1 LDRANVIRSG
11 KKVRGDESVSET
23 SLDTLFGRMALEQRL
38 CTEEEIERCQKE
50 LRNRLQADEASTLEQ
65 LLLEYGFIT
74 ATQAARLKENISES
88 KAAAGKIPGYKV
100 LGKLGSGAM
109 AVVYKAKQLSLDRT
123 VAIKVLP
130 RRFTE
135 KPDYVRRFYKEGRIA
150 AKLNHNNIVQAIDVG
165 EAGGLYYFVME
176 YVEGKTLY
184 DDLSRGKI
192 FDEAE
197 ALEIVIQLAK
207 ALAHAHAHGMIHRDV
222 KPKNIMINTDGVVK
236 LADMGLARETSDVE
250 AARNEEGKAFGTPYY
265 IAPEQIRGEVNIDGR
280 ADIYA
285 LGATFYH
292 MVTGRVPYEASTPAE
307 VMRKHIKETLVPP
320 DHINTSLSTG
330 LAEVIEV
337 MMAKKKKDRYS
348 NMEELLADLE
358 AVRQGNPPLRAR
370 RKFSMEG
377 LARLEEGSP
386 VEIDTE
392 QPNIYGEEVIARYR
406 VFMVILTALAAVLA
420 VALVFS
426 LAHGRG

>member
-1 LDRANVIRSG
+1 M
-11 KKVRGDESVSET
+11 SVNET
-23 SLDTLFGRMALEQRL
+23 SLDTLFVRIVLEQRL
-38 CTEEEIERCQKE
+38 CTESELERCQKE
-50 LRNRLQADEASTLEQ
+50 LKARLKENEASTMEQ

-74 ATQAARLKENISES
+74 ATQAVRLKDNIKES

-109 AVVYKAKQLSLDRT
+109 AVVYKARQLSLDRT

-135 KPDYVRRFYKEGRIA
+135 KSDYVRRFYKEGRIA

-197 ALEIVIQLAK
+197 ALEIVIQLAN

-222 KPKNIMINTDGVVK
+222 KPKNIMINTEGVVK

-250 AARNEEGKAFGTPYY
+250 AAKNEEGKAFGTPYY

-280 ADIYA
+280 ADLYA
-285 LGATFYH
+285 LGATFFH
-292 MVTGRVPYEASTPAE
+292 MVAGRVPYEASTPAE
-307 VMRKHIKETLVPP
+307 VMRKHIKEPLVPP
-320 DHINTSLSTG
+320 DHINTSLSAG
-330 LAEVIEV
+330 VAEVIEV
-337 MMAKKKKDRYS
+337 MMAKKKQDRYS
-348 NMEELLADLE
+348 NMEELLVDLE
-358 AVRQGNPPLRAR
+358 AVREGRSPLRAR
-370 RKFSMEG
+370 RRFNMEG
-377 LARLEEGSP
+377 LGKLEEGAA
-386 VEIDTE
+386 VELETE
-392 QPNIYGEEVIARYR
+392 EESLYSEETIARYR
-406 VFMVILTALAAVLA
+406 VFLVIVGALAAVLA
-420 VALVFS
+420 VALFFS
-426 LAHGRG
+426 LAHGGE